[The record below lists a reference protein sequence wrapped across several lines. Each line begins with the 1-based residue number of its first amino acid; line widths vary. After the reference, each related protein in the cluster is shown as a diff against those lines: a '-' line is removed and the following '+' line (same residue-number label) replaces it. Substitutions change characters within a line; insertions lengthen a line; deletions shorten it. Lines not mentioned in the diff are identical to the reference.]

1 MPTGMLWLQVKLKEN
16 TQKKKKKNIK
26 KKKKKNVGKK
36 KKKNRKKKIIKKVL
50 KQNKE
55 LSEIAR
61 KIRDPE
67 EKKCY
72 NCGCMTISKNKS
84 LN

>member
-1 MPTGMLWLQVKLKEN
+1 MAAGKIKRKYV
-16 TQKKKKKNIK
+16 KKKKE
-26 KKKKKNVGKK
+26 
-36 KKKNRKKKIIKKVL
+36 NRKKIIIKKVL